1 LFMYYY
7 IYDIFTG
14 SKKYQHQILKI
25 EGLLAEFGIA
35 GKSFK
40 LNVLKNLEDIIGEA
54 LVSEIQNIIAVGNDQ
69 TVSKI
74 ANLIV
79 GKNIVMGIIPVGEP
93 NILANALGIK
103 SAEEAISIV
112 SARNVLKLDV
122 AKINGGYFILSV
134 ESKDR
139 NVIFDFKDYNIN
151 ALPSN
156 EVMGVYN
163 ININNDKFQS
173 DPCDGI
179 MEAVFKPKKIGW
191 FEKLF
196 KKSSPEE
203 SSGVSVF
210 PVKKMT
216 IRHKKKPINITI
228 DRQRVLKTPL
238 EIEVLPKK
246 LKMIVGKKRVFE

>member
-1 LFMYYY
+1 MYYY
-7 IYDIFTG
+7 IYDIFTA

-25 EGLLAEFGIA
+25 EVLLAELGIA

-40 LNVLKNLEDIIGEA
+40 LNVLKNLEDIIEEA
-54 LVSEIQNIIAVGNDQ
+54 LASEIQNIIAVGNDQ

-103 SAEEAISIV
+103 SAEEAVSIV

-122 AKINGGYFILSV
+122 GKINEGYFILAV
-134 ESKDR
+134 ESNDR
-139 NVIFDFKDYNIN
+139 NAIFDFKDYNIN
-151 ALPSN
+151 ALASN
-156 EVMGVYN
+156 EALGVYN
-163 ININNDKFQS
+163 ININSDEFQS
-173 DPCDGI
+173 DPGDGI
-179 MEAVFKPKKIGW
+179 MEAVFKPKKISW
-191 FEKLF
+191 FGKLF

-203 SSGVSVF
+203 SSGTSIF

-216 IRHKKKPINITI
+216 VRHKKKPINITI